1 MSEGAPEVEAR
12 AGRSQRAL
20 ERLRAAVGAEPVR
33 ADAVPDDLLL
43 RRVRKLV
50 RADEAGRKRRG
61 DIETERRSGETGV
74 KTAIS
79 LG

>member
-43 RRVRKLV
+43 SGVQKFF
-50 RADEAGRKRRG
+50 RAPQNDLTSSSDAHSREAY
-61 DIETERRSGETGV
+61 
-74 KTAIS
+74 
-79 LG
+79 L